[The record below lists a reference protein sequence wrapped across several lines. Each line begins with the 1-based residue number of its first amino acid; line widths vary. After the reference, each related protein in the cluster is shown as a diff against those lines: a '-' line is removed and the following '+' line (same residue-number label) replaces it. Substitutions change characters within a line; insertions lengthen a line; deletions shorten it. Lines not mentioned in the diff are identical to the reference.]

1 MARPEDRAGR
11 CGSRHPGHSAARRCR
26 GAREGRRAFPAWRGD
41 HLEEALRTPR
51 LAAARRAGAAKA
63 SWEPPPRV
71 YTSPHL
77 QGNGAREP
85 WCPPGVADRGGNPEL
100 RPHSPGNPPP
110 PGRGVISVGSLSGE
124 GRSQAADSGQPQV
137 PAWPT
142 REPAAASRAAAQSCL
157 NIPAGGGGRRYQG
170 WVRLG
175 RSRE

>member
-100 RPHSPGNPPP
+100 RPPLAWESPAPWAGCDFSRVRKRRGTLTGCRQRPA
-110 PGRGVISVGSLSGE
+110 PGPSVAHQGTG
-124 GRSQAADSGQPQV
+124 
-137 PAWPT
+137 
-142 REPAAASRAAAQSCL
+142 SCL
-157 NIPAGGGGRRYQG
+157 NIPAGGGGG
-170 WVRLG
+170 ATKDG
-175 RSRE
+175 CA